1 MAVLVVDGAIVAC
14 TFGAAPS
21 ALAALPANPTR
32 GSNGA
37 AATIMDFAPMVNI
50 QPFGICSSP
59 ANPQVIAATS
69 LAAGV
74 FTPQPCVPATV
85 SPWVPGSPAVT
96 IGGQP
101 AGQLLEEPPGQ
112 LHARD
117 GLFVEGLEGLQAG
130 EAAAVEVLGRHAH
143 DLPLRPLVPA
153 GLVGRQRHQTLV
165 FAAGPS
171 VFDGHVLALDIARL
185 F

>member
-85 SPWVPGSPAVT
+85 SPWVPGSPTVT
-96 IGGQP
+96 IAGQP
-101 AGQLLEEPPGQ
+101 ALDNACICNCLWAGVISVISPGQ
-112 LHARD
+112 
-117 GLFVEGLEGLQAG
+117 QA
-130 EAAAVEVLGRHAH
+130 VQV
-143 DLPLRPLVPA
+143 
-153 GLVGRQRHQTLV
+153 
-165 FAAGPS
+165 
-171 VFDGHVLALDIARL
+171 
-185 F
+185 

>member
-32 GSNGA
+32 GSNSA

-69 LAAGV
+69 AAAGV
-74 FTPQPCVPATV
+74 FTPQPCIPATA

-96 IGGQP
+96 VAGQP
-101 AGQLLEEPPGQ
+101 ALDSACTCNCLWAGVISVISPGQ
-112 LHARD
+112 
-117 GLFVEGLEGLQAG
+117 QA
-130 EAAAVEVLGRHAH
+130 AQV
-143 DLPLRPLVPA
+143 
-153 GLVGRQRHQTLV
+153 
-165 FAAGPS
+165 
-171 VFDGHVLALDIARL
+171 
-185 F
+185 

>member
-69 LAAGV
+69 AAAGV
-74 FTPQPCVPATV
+74 FTPQPCIPATA

-101 AGQLLEEPPGQ
+101 ALDSACTCNCLWAGVISVISPGQ
-112 LHARD
+112 
-117 GLFVEGLEGLQAG
+117 QA
-130 EAAAVEVLGRHAH
+130 AQV
-143 DLPLRPLVPA
+143 
-153 GLVGRQRHQTLV
+153 
-165 FAAGPS
+165 
-171 VFDGHVLALDIARL
+171 
-185 F
+185 

>member
-32 GSNGA
+32 GSNSA

-69 LAAGV
+69 AAAGV
-74 FTPQPCVPATV
+74 FTPQPCIPATA

-96 IGGQP
+96 IAGQP
-101 AGQLLEEPPGQ
+101 ALDSACTCNCLWAGVISVISPGQ
-112 LHARD
+112 
-117 GLFVEGLEGLQAG
+117 QA
-130 EAAAVEVLGRHAH
+130 AQV
-143 DLPLRPLVPA
+143 
-153 GLVGRQRHQTLV
+153 
-165 FAAGPS
+165 
-171 VFDGHVLALDIARL
+171 
-185 F
+185 

>member
-69 LAAGV
+69 AAAGV
-74 FTPQPCVPATV
+74 FTPQPCIPATA

-101 AGQLLEEPPGQ
+101 ALDNACICNCLWAGVISVISPGQ
-112 LHARD
+112 
-117 GLFVEGLEGLQAG
+117 QA
-130 EAAAVEVLGRHAH
+130 VQV
-143 DLPLRPLVPA
+143 
-153 GLVGRQRHQTLV
+153 
-165 FAAGPS
+165 
-171 VFDGHVLALDIARL
+171 
-185 F
+185 

>member
-37 AATIMDFAPMVNI
+37 SATIMDFAPMVNI

-69 LAAGV
+69 AAAGV
-74 FTPQPCVPATV
+74 FTPQPCIPATA

-101 AGQLLEEPPGQ
+101 ALDSACTCNCLWAGVISVITPGQ
-112 LHARD
+112 
-117 GLFVEGLEGLQAG
+117 QA
-130 EAAAVEVLGRHAH
+130 AQV
-143 DLPLRPLVPA
+143 
-153 GLVGRQRHQTLV
+153 
-165 FAAGPS
+165 
-171 VFDGHVLALDIARL
+171 
-185 F
+185 

>member
-1 MAVLVVDGAIVAC
+1 MAVLVVDGAIVDC

-69 LAAGV
+69 AAAGV
-74 FTPQPCVPATV
+74 FTPQPCIPATA

-101 AGQLLEEPPGQ
+101 ALDSACTCNCLWAGVISVISPGQ
-112 LHARD
+112 
-117 GLFVEGLEGLQAG
+117 QA
-130 EAAAVEVLGRHAH
+130 AQV
-143 DLPLRPLVPA
+143 
-153 GLVGRQRHQTLV
+153 
-165 FAAGPS
+165 
-171 VFDGHVLALDIARL
+171 
-185 F
+185 

>member
-32 GSNGA
+32 GSNSA

-69 LAAGV
+69 AAAGV
-74 FTPQPCVPATV
+74 FTPQPCIPATA

-101 AGQLLEEPPGQ
+101 
-112 LHARD
+112 
-117 GLFVEGLEGLQAG
+117 
-130 EAAAVEVLGRHAH
+130 
-143 DLPLRPLVPA
+143 
-153 GLVGRQRHQTLV
+153 QTLKGQTYLYH
-165 FAAGPS
+165 FAMLQVQFHATTAYDLIRHVGVPVGKRDYLGP
-171 VFDGHVLALDIARL
+171 RPTN
-185 F
+185 

>member
-32 GSNGA
+32 GSNSA

-59 ANPQVIAATS
+59 ANPQVVAATS
-69 LAAGV
+69 AAAGV
-74 FTPQPCVPATV
+74 FTPQPCIPATA

-96 IGGQP
+96 IAGQP
-101 AGQLLEEPPGQ
+101 ALDSACTCNCLWAGVISVISPGQ
-112 LHARD
+112 
-117 GLFVEGLEGLQAG
+117 QA
-130 EAAAVEVLGRHAH
+130 AQV
-143 DLPLRPLVPA
+143 
-153 GLVGRQRHQTLV
+153 
-165 FAAGPS
+165 
-171 VFDGHVLALDIARL
+171 
-185 F
+185 

>member
-1 MAVLVVDGAIVAC
+1 MAVLVVDGAILTC

-69 LAAGV
+69 AAAGV
-74 FTPQPCVPATV
+74 FTPQPCIPATA

-101 AGQLLEEPPGQ
+101 ALDSACTCNCLWAGVISVISPGQ
-112 LHARD
+112 
-117 GLFVEGLEGLQAG
+117 QA
-130 EAAAVEVLGRHAH
+130 AQV
-143 DLPLRPLVPA
+143 
-153 GLVGRQRHQTLV
+153 
-165 FAAGPS
+165 
-171 VFDGHVLALDIARL
+171 
-185 F
+185 

>member
-1 MAVLVVDGAIVAC
+1 MAVLVVDGAIVTC
-14 TFGAAPS
+14 TFGAVPS

-32 GSNGA
+32 GSNSA

-69 LAAGV
+69 AAAGV
-74 FTPQPCVPATV
+74 FTPQPCIPATA

-101 AGQLLEEPPGQ
+101 ALDSACTCNCLWAGVISVISPGQ
-112 LHARD
+112 
-117 GLFVEGLEGLQAG
+117 QA
-130 EAAAVEVLGRHAH
+130 AQV
-143 DLPLRPLVPA
+143 
-153 GLVGRQRHQTLV
+153 
-165 FAAGPS
+165 
-171 VFDGHVLALDIARL
+171 
-185 F
+185 

>member
-50 QPFGICSSP
+50 RPFGICSSP

-69 LAAGV
+69 AAAGV
-74 FTPQPCVPATV
+74 FTPQPCIPATA

-101 AGQLLEEPPGQ
+101 ALDSACTCNCLWAGVISVISPGQ
-112 LHARD
+112 
-117 GLFVEGLEGLQAG
+117 QA
-130 EAAAVEVLGRHAH
+130 AQV
-143 DLPLRPLVPA
+143 
-153 GLVGRQRHQTLV
+153 
-165 FAAGPS
+165 
-171 VFDGHVLALDIARL
+171 
-185 F
+185 

>member
-69 LAAGV
+69 AAAGV

-85 SPWVPGSPAVT
+85 SPWVPGSPTVT
-96 IGGQP
+96 IAGQP
-101 AGQLLEEPPGQ
+101 ALDNACICNCLWAGVISVISPGQ
-112 LHARD
+112 
-117 GLFVEGLEGLQAG
+117 QA
-130 EAAAVEVLGRHAH
+130 AQV
-143 DLPLRPLVPA
+143 
-153 GLVGRQRHQTLV
+153 
-165 FAAGPS
+165 
-171 VFDGHVLALDIARL
+171 
-185 F
+185 

>member
-69 LAAGV
+69 AAAGV
-74 FTPQPCVPATV
+74 FTPQQCVPATA
-85 SPWVPGSPAVT
+85 SPWVPGSPTVT
-96 IGGQP
+96 IAGQP
-101 AGQLLEEPPGQ
+101 ALDSACTCNCLWAGVISVISPGQ
-112 LHARD
+112 
-117 GLFVEGLEGLQAG
+117 QA
-130 EAAAVEVLGRHAH
+130 AQV
-143 DLPLRPLVPA
+143 
-153 GLVGRQRHQTLV
+153 
-165 FAAGPS
+165 
-171 VFDGHVLALDIARL
+171 
-185 F
+185 

>member
-1 MAVLVVDGAIVAC
+1 MAVLVVDGAILTC

-69 LAAGV
+69 AAAGV
-74 FTPQPCVPATV
+74 FTPQPCVPATA
-85 SPWVPGSPAVT
+85 SPWIPGSPAVT

-101 AGQLLEEPPGQ
+101 ALDSACTCNCLWAGVISVISPGQ
-112 LHARD
+112 
-117 GLFVEGLEGLQAG
+117 QA
-130 EAAAVEVLGRHAH
+130 AQV
-143 DLPLRPLVPA
+143 
-153 GLVGRQRHQTLV
+153 
-165 FAAGPS
+165 
-171 VFDGHVLALDIARL
+171 
-185 F
+185 